1 MGRGNT
7 TNPHDTDPNRVRKQ
21 TPLSVQKARVVDAN
35 GMPDDNGF
43 HTVRIKVYGDNAPY
57 DAPVITPMHGSVW
70 VPEPGTD
77 VAVIFAE
84 ADKPWVVGAWYAVDR
99 VDDGKVDLPDYEPG
113 DIRMGNRTG
122 AHVTVTKDGDVR
134 IESADDGDV
143 YIDGVKQ

>member
-21 TPLSVQKARVVDAN
+21 TPLPVQKARVVDAS

-43 HTVRIKVYGDNAPY
+43 HTVRIKVYGDDAPY

-70 VPEPGTD
+70 VPEPDTD

-99 VDDGKVDLPDYEPG
+99 IDSGEVDLPDYEPG
-113 DIRMGNRTG
+113 DIRVGNSTG
-122 AHVTVTKDGDVR
+122 AHVTVTKDGNVR